1 MTASTSDVANLI
13 DTDVDGLT
21 IQPWL
26 DLSER
31 DVSRAYS
38 SSVFDGESH
47 RDDFVAAL
55 TALRI
60 ISGLDRR
67 PDRVSVAGS
76 TISFDSSEQNF
87 LKGVVRQLDPG
98 SSFSPGGV
106 SRDSSRNYGSANNPR
121 DDSRIDRADRSPD
134 VDLDDMIDESPYD

>member
-1 MTASTSDVANLI
+1 MTASTSDVTNL
-13 DTDVDGLT
+13 VDADLQGT
-21 IQPWL
+21 EIQPWL

-38 SSVFDGESH
+38 DGVFNGESH

-60 ISGLDRR
+60 ISSLDRR
-67 PDRVSVAGS
+67 PERVSVGTS
-76 TISFDSSEQNF
+76 TVSFDSSEPNF
-87 LKGVVRQLDPG
+87 LRGVVRQLDPG

-106 SRDSSRNYGSANNPR
+106 SRDDSRNYGSANNPR
-121 DDSRIDRADRSPD
+121 DDQRIKRVDRSPD
-134 VDLDDMIDESPYD
+134 EDLDDAIEDSPYD